1 MINFFDNLFTNS
13 NTLVES
19 IRNVNFITNN
29 ISRKSISKTNGN
41 PPPPDSHDN
50 NGNPPPPDSHD
61 NNGNPPPPDSTSNT
75 KAIKKS
81 VKPKDKDP
89 HMSSLTRKILFAY
102 FGLIILSSGLLLI
115 YGLDYHFCAN
125 VLIEKKIVEK
135 EDNDTLQNKENKG
148 TIESEAGNCTK
159 FGTNSISKILTTAE
173 GWYALIASMFG
184 ALGGAVHALSSLTT
198 WRGTNKLESSWTQWY
213 IARPLV
219 GAAISFIIYVIVRA
233 GYFDSSTVINDGSLP
248 ISVYGIAAIG
258 ALVGFM
264 SSAATQKL
272 KDVFDTVFGIH
283 KPNKERGDVP
293 KEGAETKISIE
304 ENIEILIDEIKDI
317 NSRIINSLGISQK
330 NIPVTFIFQNNNIA
344 TFVNK
349 EGDNI
354 IVKKTDSL
362 GMVNIQIKGV
372 NEGNTFLAIV
382 TKIGENIDNKMKFND
397 VAKSVEII
405 VKKKLVKS

>member
-1 MINFFDNLFTNS
+1 MINFFNNPFTND
-13 NTLVES
+13 NTLEEN
-19 IRNVNFITNN
+19 IRNLNFINSN
-29 ISRKSISKTNGN
+29 KSSKKSMSKTNGN
-41 PPPPDSHDN
+41 SPPPPSDSSTDS
-50 NGNPPPPDSHD
+50 NGNSPPPPSDS
-61 NNGNPPPPDSTSNT
+61 PPDTR
-75 KAIKKS
+75 AIKKP
-81 VKPKDKDP
+81 VKPKDKGP
-89 HMSSLTRKILFAY
+89 HMSSLTRKVLFAY
-102 FGLIILSSGLLLI
+102 FGLIILSSGFLLI

-125 VLIEKKIVEK
+125 VLIEKKIAENQV
-135 EDNDTLQNKENKG
+135 NDTSPGKDTKG
-148 TIESEAGNCTK
+148 TTESEFSNCTK
-159 FGTNSISKILTTAE
+159 FGTGSITKILTTAE

-233 GYFDSSTVINDGSLP
+233 GYFDSSTVINEGSLP

-272 KDVFDTVFGIH
+272 KDVFDTVFGIQ

-293 KEGAETKISIE
+293 KQGAETEISIE
-304 ENIEILIDEIKDI
+304 ENIEIYIDEIKDI
-317 NSRIINSLGISQK
+317 NARFTNSVGIPQK
-330 NIPVTFIFQNNNIA
+330 NIPVTFIFQNNKIA
-344 TFVNK
+344 SFVNK
-349 EGDNI
+349 EEDNI

-362 GMVNIQIKGV
+362 GMVNIQIKGL

-382 TKIGENIDNKMKFND
+382 TKVGENTDNKIKFND
-397 VAKSVEII
+397 VAKSIEII
-405 VKKKLVKS
+405 VKKKLIKS